1 MIASDGI
8 PSGLSGYVEYG
19 YRLGWSFTSLVGKR
33 PILKAWQSLPRESL
47 EEALSWASKGNVG
60 LRTGRVSGIVVVDV
74 DPGADVS
81 DLDLPPT
88 LRVNT
93 GRAGGY
99 HLYYRYAEAV
109 GNSNGKKL
117 GAHIDF
123 KGDGGQVVF
132 PGSAHP
138 DTGKTYEWAEGCAP
152 WEAELADLPSHI
164 LERIKGRSHR
174 PPAGPRESVSKRN
187 VAESMDRRTSKA
199 EKSANNHAKPYV
211 RVAQRLELNAI
222 GNACKGT
229 RNATLN
235 KSAFNL
241 GTLIGGGYLDR
252 AEVEE
257 MLCGAGESVGLEPGE
272 VEATIRSGIEAG
284 IKQPRRIEMKP
295 PPASHRQRHEYILT
309 PGVHKDDHD
318 NYTEQSNAMFTNDVL
333 AALPADTIYR
343 KDFIPGEVLG
353 RAGNRKWVE
362 LSPDR
367 TRIVVDGHIKLGKW
381 VISRKSKEQVLV
393 YQPCNRDAAG
403 VIIAQAR
410 QAPCVRELELIVEYP
425 IYGPGFSRVPAG
437 WRNGLFYDEPA
448 GLRGLEP
455 ETDCEVIHNVLCDLV
470 VDFPFKTEADLQN
483 FFGLLLTPIV
493 APALDG
499 NRPMH
504 LINSPLERT
513 GKTKLVNE
521 VLGGV
526 LIGREAPAMQITD
539 REEEREK
546 RILAML
552 LQGETLMHLDN
563 LPHYVDS
570 TSLSSLLT
578 AHVFGGRVLGVSR
591 TVKLANYLTL
601 VATGNNVAASGEIA
615 KRIVPIMI
623 EPMSAHPETRRE
635 FHHPDLRVYVRS
647 CRRTV
652 LECLLGLVENW
663 RNAGQPRHP
672 NRFGGFENWSEVIGG
687 ILRVNGFRAWRG
699 NEADWRRQADP
710 QGAEIQAFVEAWDEA
725 YGLAEVEPKELRDLA
740 EQNELFGYI
749 FAKRSSQAISV
760 AFGRMLSRRI
770 DMPVGSWY
778 IRRSSCGNA
787 SKYRL
792 EAIT

>member
-1 MIASDGI
+1 
-8 PSGLSGYVEYG
+8 
-19 YRLGWSFTSLVGKR
+19 
-33 PILKAWQSLPRESL
+33 
-47 EEALSWASKGNVG
+47 
-60 LRTGRVSGIVVVDV
+60 
-74 DPGADVS
+74 
-81 DLDLPPT
+81 
-88 LRVNT
+88 
-93 GRAGGY
+93 
-99 HLYYRYAEAV
+99 V

-117 GAHIDF
+117 GAHVDF

-132 PGSAHP
+132 AGSVHP
-138 DTGKTYEWAEGCAP
+138 ETGKAYQWAEGLGP
-152 WEAELADLPSHI
+152 WEAELADLPAHI
-164 LERIKGRSHR
+164 LEKLNGLPRR
-174 PPAGPRESVSKRN
+174 PPAGPP
-187 VAESMDRRTSKA
+187 
-199 EKSANNHAKPYV
+199 KSAPNRKTPVRTGQKPSRTEQSANGRTERY
-211 RVAQRLELNAI
+211 AQMALRLELNAI
-222 GNACKGT
+222 CNAHEGT

-235 KSAFNL
+235 KSAFSL

-252 AEVEE
+252 AEVEAA
-257 MLCGAGESVGLEPGE
+257 LRGAGESVGLEPGE
-272 VEATIRSGIEAG
+272 VEATIRSGIESG
-284 IKQPRRIEMKP
+284 VKQPRRIEMKP
-295 PPASHRQRHEYILT
+295 PPASHRRRQDYVLM
-309 PGVHKDDHD
+309 PGAHKDDRD
-318 NYTEQSNAMFTNDVL
+318 NYTEQSNAMFADDVL
-333 AALPADTIYR
+333 SALPADTIYR
-343 KDFIPGEVLG
+343 KDFIPGEILG
-353 RAGNRKWVE
+353 RAGKRKWVE

-367 TRIVVDGHIKLGKW
+367 TRIVVDSHIKLGKW
-381 VISRKSKEQVLV
+381 ITSRKTKAQVIV

-403 VIIAQAR
+403 VVIAQAR

-425 IYGPGFSRVPAG
+425 IYGPGFSRIPVG
-437 WRNGLFYDEPA
+437 WHKGLFYDEPG
-448 GLRGLEP
+448 GLGGLEP

-470 VDFPFKTEADLQN
+470 VDFPFKTEADRQN

-493 APALDG
+493 APAIDG

-563 LPHYVDS
+563 LPSYVDS

-591 TVKLANYLTL
+591 TVKLANHLTL

-623 EPMSAHPETRRE
+623 EPTSAHPETRKD
-635 FHHPDLRVYVRS
+635 FQHANLRSYVRS
-647 CRRTV
+647 RRRTV

-663 RNAGQPRHP
+663 LAAGRPKHP
-672 NRFGGFENWSEVIGG
+672 NRFGGFENWSETVGG
-687 ILRVNGFRAWRG
+687 ILKVNGFRAWRT

-710 QGAEIQAFVEAWDEA
+710 QGAEMQAFVEAWHEA
-725 YGLAEVEPKELRDLA
+725 YGLSEVEPKELRELA
-740 EQNELFGYI
+740 ERNELFGYI
-749 FAKRSSQAISV
+749 FAKRSAQAINV
-760 AFGRMLSRRI
+760 AFGRMLRRHG
-770 DMPVGSWY
+770 DMPVGGWF

-792 EAIT
+792 EVIS

>member
-1 MIASDGI
+1 MIASDSI
-8 PSGLSGYVEYG
+8 PSGLPGYVEYG
-19 YRLGWSFTSLVGKR
+19 YGLGWSFTPLVGKR
-33 PILKAWQSLPRESL
+33 PVLTAWQRRPRENL
-47 EEALSWASKGNVG
+47 EEALEWASKGNVG
-60 LRTGRVSGIVVVDV
+60 LRTGRASGIVVVDV
-74 DPGADVS
+74 DPGADIS
-81 DLDLPPT
+81 GLDLPPT

-93 GRAGGY
+93 GRDGGY
-99 HLYYRYAEAV
+99 HLYYRCAEAV

-117 GAHIDF
+117 GANIDF
-123 KGDGGQVVF
+123 KGDCGQVVF
-132 PGSAHP
+132 PGSVHP
-138 DTGKTYEWAEGCAP
+138 ETGKAYQWAEDHGP
-152 WEAELADLPSHI
+152 WEADLADLPSHI
-164 LERIKGRSHR
+164 LEKLNGRPRR
-174 PPAGPRESVSKRN
+174 PPAGPRKSDPNRKT
-187 VAESMDRRTSKA
+187 AEATDQRSSKA
-199 EKSANNHAKPYV
+199 EKPASDRAERY
-211 RVAQRLELNAI
+211 AQMALRLELNAI
-222 GNACKGT
+222 CNAREGT

-235 KSAFNL
+235 KSAFSL

-252 AEVEE
+252 AEVEAA
-257 MLCGAGESVGLEPGE
+257 LRGAGESVGLEPGE
-272 VEATIRSGIEAG
+272 VEATIRSGIDSG
-284 IKQPRRIEMKP
+284 VKQPRRIEMKP
-295 PPASHRQRHEYILT
+295 PPACHRQRDDYVLM
-309 PGVHKDDHD
+309 PGAHKDDQD
-318 NYTEQSNAMFTNDVL
+318 KYTEQSNATFADDVL
-333 AALPADTIYR
+333 SALPADTIYR

-353 RAGNRKWVE
+353 RAGRRKWVE

-367 TRIVVDGHIKLGKW
+367 TRIVVDSHIKLGKW
-381 VISRKSKEQVLV
+381 VTSRKSKEQVIV

-403 VIIAQAR
+403 VVIAQAR

-425 IYGPGFSRVPAG
+425 IYGPGFSRVPVG
-437 WRNGLFYDEPA
+437 WRNGLFYDEPG
-448 GLRGLEP
+448 GLGGLVP
-455 ETDCEVIHNVLCDLV
+455 ETDCEVIHNILCDLV
-470 VDFPFKTEADLQN
+470 VDFPFKTEADRQN

-521 VLGGV
+521 VLAGV

-591 TVKLANYLTL
+591 TVKLANHLTL

-615 KRIVPIMI
+615 KRVVPIMI
-623 EPMSAHPETRRE
+623 EPTSAHPETRKD
-635 FHHPDLRVYVRS
+635 FHHADLRAYVRNR
-647 CRRTV
+647 RRTV

-663 RNAGQPRHP
+663 LAAGRPKHP
-672 NRFGGFENWSEVIGG
+672 NRFGGFENWSETVGG
-687 ILRVNGFRAWRG
+687 ILKVNGFRAWRT

-710 QGAEIQAFVEAWDEA
+710 QGAEMEAFVDAWSEA
-725 YGLAEVEPKELRDLA
+725 YGLAEVEPKELRELA

-749 FAKRSSQAISV
+749 FAKRTPAAVGV
-760 AFGRMLSRRI
+760 AFGRMLGRHT
-770 DMPVGSWY
+770 DKPVGSWF
-778 IRRSSCGNA
+778 IRRNGA
-787 SKYRL
+787 SNHVKYRL
-792 EAIT
+792 EAIL